1 MRHDENK
8 PVWYIINLQSQI
20 NRNYRYVFSIHLFT
34 VPSFTWQTVSFLF
47 VPVPLLDK
55 LESTDCTSEAS
66 ASAVADGLSERF
78 PKLPYKEEKSKTLKQ
93 DTSKGQSHCKKII
106 TSTLIKR
113 SFNMPRDTNILGRRW
128 TSLPCYKNCCLTD
141 ITFTYT
147 SKKKV
152 VYFTLSRHL
161 LVSHQASS
169 PNSQGI

>member
-1 MRHDENK
+1 MRHEENK

-20 NRNYRYVFSIHLFT
+20 NKNYWHIFSIHLFT

-93 DTSKGQSHCKKII
+93 DTSKGQSHCE
-106 TSTLIKR
+106 
-113 SFNMPRDTNILGRRW
+113 
-128 TSLPCYKNCCLTD
+128 KNNYINTD
-141 ITFTYT
+141 
-147 SKKKV
+147 
-152 VYFTLSRHL
+152 
-161 LVSHQASS
+161 
-169 PNSQGI
+169 